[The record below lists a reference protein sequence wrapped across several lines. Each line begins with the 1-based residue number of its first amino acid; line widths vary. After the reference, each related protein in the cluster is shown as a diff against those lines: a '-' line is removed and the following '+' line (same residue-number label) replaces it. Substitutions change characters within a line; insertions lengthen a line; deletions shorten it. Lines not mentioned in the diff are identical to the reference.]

1 MPLDLPAST
10 NNQKSEHVS
19 LSLRPTGNFWIDTG
33 LVVLVRQFGEGDY
46 PLRQV
51 LGWLLSQLVQL
62 TGKKGTYYDEATGAF
77 REYDKSNWVYPTNL
91 FIKVSGTASKIK
103 IHGKDHFTEPP
114 KFTLD
119 IQLSKKPALCD
130 LCGDVAPLTD
140 AKMWMYPFVVD
151 PQKFGTF
158 YPGTKRG
165 LRVCGR
171 CALAGLAA
179 YLGWLWKAQGRD
191 ALHFFVFHSE
201 LHEMRRLHREV
212 LEPLRVKGE
221 KGGTAP
227 VAFAGPYVNETTL
240 GLLLHLFQHVRQS
253 DVLSDEARQ
262 LLAALL
268 GATEAVPPAPI
279 TLYAVTGTPGQAFQM
294 KALREFSKLH
304 RLYRLY
310 EGWLEVIRQRG
321 IGPNPHQRLVQI
333 WSQFWVQ
340 QGRERE
346 SIWRERMAWA
356 LLELGDPT
364 PFVEQFLFEARARE
378 ENPRPL
384 VRGTLEVLNQYL
396 QEVFDMD
403 EQFQRTLAGFGHS
416 LGKKAQ
422 EQGEMGLLYALRNAK
437 NPEDFYRVLNDAQFR
452 LQVTVPEALLR
463 IEKGERI
470 AGAPWV
476 RVKTL
481 LSIYAMN
488 AYLGMRRREE
498 NSTAVEFSITTGK
511 EAQ

>member
-1 MPLDLPAST
+1 VPLDLPEST

-51 LGWLLSQLVQL
+51 LDWLLSQLVQL
-62 TGKKGTYYDEATGAF
+62 TGKKGTYYDKATGAF

-91 FIKVSGTASKIK
+91 FIKVSGAASKIK
-103 IHGKDHFTEPP
+103 IDGKDHFTEPP

-191 ALHFFVFHSE
+191 ALHFFIFHAE
-201 LHEMRRLHREV
+201 LQELERLHREI
-212 LEPLRVKGE
+212 LEPLRLKE
-221 KGGTAP
+221 EQGGTAP
-227 VAFAGPYVNETTL
+227 VDFAGPYIHETTF
-240 GLLLHLFQHVRQS
+240 GLLLRLFRHVGAS
-253 DVLSDEARQ
+253 DQLSDEARQ
-262 LLAALL
+262 LLATLL
-268 GATEAVPPAPI
+268 GATEASPAPI
-279 TLYAVTGTPGQAFQM
+279 TLYAITGEPGQAFNMQ
-294 KALREFSKLH
+294 ALREFSQLH

-310 EGWLEVIRQRG
+310 EQWLAVLRQATQE
-321 IGPNPHQRLVQI
+321 PAPHQRLVKVL
-333 WSQFWVQ
+333 SQFCQ
-340 QGRERE
+340 TQGQRVETL
-346 SIWRERMAWA
+346 WRDRVCWA
-356 LLELGDPT
+356 ILEFGDPL
-364 PFVEQFLFEARARE
+364 PYVEAFLYEVQAKE
-378 ENPRPL
+378 EKKNRRPL
-384 VRGTLEVLNQYL
+384 VWGTIPILDHYIKEILG
-396 QEVFDMD
+396 MS
-403 EQFQRTLAGFGHS
+403 EQFQKILAGFGHE
-416 LGKKAQ
+416 LGAKAH
-422 EQGEMGLLYALRNAK
+422 EHNEMGLLYALRNAK
-437 NPEDFYRVLNDAQFR
+437 NPEDFYRMLNDAQFR
-452 LQVTVPEALLR
+452 LGTTIPEALLK
-463 IEKGERI
+463 IEPGERI
-470 AGAPWV
+470 AGTPWV

-488 AYLGMRRREE
+488 AYLY
-498 NSTAVEFSITTGK
+498 K
-511 EAQ
+511 EKPTKQES